1 MRLLLDTCVWGN
13 VADELRVA
21 GHDVDWVGNWPA
33 DPGDEEILAHANPE
47 GRILV
52 TLDKNFGA
60 LIIVH
65 RRPHRGI
72 LRVVGISARKQ
83 AAVIQHV
90 LALHGDE
97 LEAGAVITAEPGR
110 LRIRPPE
117 AKDPEPYANLADR
130 STDGSPPLAASIR
143 ELRPPTRPLHMEDRR
158 ATAGGTTRVS
168 TIPG

>member
-1 MRLLLDTCVWGN
+1 

-33 DPGDEEILAHANPE
+33 DPGDEEILAHANSE

-52 TLDKNFGA
+52 TLDKDLGA

-65 RRPHRGI
+65 RRPHGGI
-72 LRVVGISARKQ
+72 QRVVGISARKQ

-90 LALHGDE
+90 LALHGVE

-117 AKDPEPYANLADR
+117 AEDPEP
-130 STDGSPPLAASIR
+130 
-143 ELRPPTRPLHMEDRR
+143 
-158 ATAGGTTRVS
+158 
-168 TIPG
+168 